1 MDHFGYRDGALH
13 AERVPAAA
21 IAERHGTPCF
31 VYSRA
36 ALEQGYRAY
45 EQALSG
51 LPHMICFAVKANPN
65 LAVLDVLARL
75 GAGFDIVSGG
85 ELERVAA
92 AGGDP
97 GRAVFS
103 GPGKSRDEIE
113 RALAAGIF
121 CFNIE
126 SEAELERVGEAAR
139 RLGATAPVAVRVNPD
154 VDAGAHPYVATGL
167 KESKFGV
174 PAGRA
179 TALYRRAAA
188 MDGVRVA
195 GIDCHIGSQLASA
208 APFLEAVDR
217 LLAMAGRLEA
227 EGIPLGHLD
236 MGGGLGVPRGGER
249 PPTPAEL
256 MRAVGARLAGR
267 GMTLIVE
274 PGRSIAADAGILLTR
289 VEYLKD
295 GGAKSFAVVDGAMN
309 DLLRPAL
316 YGARHDIVPVERSR
330 REAKRWDVVGP
341 VCESADFLGK
351 DRTLAIDAGD
361 LLAVRSAGAYGF
373 SMSSNY
379 NSRPRAA
386 ELMVD
391 GDGAHLVRRRESV
404 AELMALESRLP

>member
-13 AERVPAAA
+13 AERVPVAA

-36 ALEQGYRAY
+36 ALERRYRAY
-45 EQALSG
+45 EEALSG

-103 GPGKSRDEIE
+103 GPGKSRAEIE
-113 RALAAGIF
+113 RALAAGVF
-121 CFNIE
+121 CLNIE
-126 SEAELERVGEAAR
+126 SEAELARVGEAAR
-139 RLGATAPVAVRVNPD
+139 RLGAAAPVAVRVNPD
-154 VDAGAHPYVATGL
+154 VDPGVHPHISTGL

-179 TALYRRAAA
+179 MAVYRRAAA

-195 GIDCHIGSQLASA
+195 GISCHIGSQLTSA
-208 APFLEAVDR
+208 APFLDAVDR

-227 EGIPLGHLD
+227 EGVPVGHLD
-236 MGGGLGVPRGGER
+236 MGGGLGVPCGGER

-256 MRAVGARLAGR
+256 MREVGARLAGR
-267 GMTLIVE
+267 GMTLLVE
-274 PGRSIAADAGILLTR
+274 PGRSIAAEAGILLTR

-295 GGAKSFAVVDGAMN
+295 GGGKGFAVVDGAMN

-316 YGARHDIVPVERSR
+316 YGAWHDIAPAGRSR
-330 REAKRWDVVGP
+330 GEARRWDVVGP
-341 VCESADFLGK
+341 VCESADFLGR
-351 DRTLAIDAGD
+351 DRTLAIEAGD
-361 LLAVRSAGAYGF
+361 LLAVRGAGAYGF

-386 ELMVD
+386 EVVVD
-391 GDGAHLVRRRESV
+391 GDGAHLVRRRES
-404 AELMALESRLP
+404 AADLMALESRLP